1 MKIAVIEAFFDKD
14 TNEPYNR
21 GDVYEGDKDRIAE
34 LRAAGFLAD
43 VATKK
48 TPVVADTKTD
58 GKDNTGTDGNKGD
71 GATADTKTDTK
82 TDADGA
88 GK

>member
-1 MKIAVIEAFFDKD
+1 MKIAVIEAFFDKN

-43 VATKK
+43 VAAKK

-58 GKDNTGTDGNKGD
+58 GKDNTGTGEDKEN
-71 GATADTKTDTK
+71 GAVDPTKTDT
-82 TDADGA
+82 DGT

>member
-43 VATKK
+43 VVKE
-48 TPVVADTKTD
+48 TPVAAETKTD
-58 GKDNTGTDGNKGD
+58 GENNTGTDGSKGD
-71 GATADTKTDTK
+71 GATDATKTDTK

>member
-21 GDVYEGDKDRIAE
+21 GDMYEGDKNRVAE
-34 LRAAGFLAD
+34 LRAMGFLAD
-43 VATKK
+43 VAAKK
-48 TPVVADTKTD
+48 TPVVAAETKTD
-58 GKDNTGTDGNKGD
+58 GDDKTGTGENKDD
-71 GATADTKTDTK
+71 GAADATKPDTDST
-82 TDADGA
+82 

>member
-43 VATKK
+43 VAAKK
-48 TPVVADTKTD
+48 TPVAAEIKTD
-58 GKDNTGTDGNKGD
+58 DDDKTGTGENKDD
-71 GATADTKTDTK
+71 GAADPTKTDT
-82 TDADGA
+82 DGT

>member
-21 GDVYEGDKDRIAE
+21 GDVYEGDKNRIAE

-43 VATKK
+43 VAAK
-48 TPVVADTKTD
+48 KTD
-58 GKDNTGTDGNKGD
+58 GEDNTGTGGNKDD
-71 GATADTKTDTK
+71 GAADPNKTDT
-82 TDADGA
+82 DGT

>member
-43 VATKK
+43 VAAKK
-48 TPVVADTKTD
+48 TPVVADKKTD
-58 GKDNTGTDGNKGD
+58 GENKTGTDGNKGD
-71 GATADTKTDTK
+71 GAVDDTK